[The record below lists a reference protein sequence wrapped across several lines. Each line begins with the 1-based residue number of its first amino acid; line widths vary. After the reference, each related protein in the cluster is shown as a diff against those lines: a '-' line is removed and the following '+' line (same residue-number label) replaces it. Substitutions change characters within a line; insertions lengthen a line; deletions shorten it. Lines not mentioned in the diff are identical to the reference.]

1 MKLTYKLPLVKWA
14 VIVEESG
21 LPTADALDILS
32 KQRRLSFL
40 GEPLCCERIEKARHF
55 LFDELVVHYREWGYD
70 SLARAVASYISRF
83 HASQKTMEEAMNCVM
98 GALGRKGA
106 CDDRDG
112 GKV

>member
-1 MKLTYKLPLVKWA
+1 VEVTYKLPLVKWA
-14 VIVEESG
+14 VIVEETG

-32 KQRRLSFL
+32 KELRLSFL
-40 GEPLCCERIEKARHF
+40 SYPLCCERIEKARHF

-70 SLARAVASYISRF
+70 SLARAVAAYINRF
-83 HASQKTMEEAMNCVM
+83 HSSQKTKDDVMNCVM
-98 GALGRKGA
+98 DALGRKGA